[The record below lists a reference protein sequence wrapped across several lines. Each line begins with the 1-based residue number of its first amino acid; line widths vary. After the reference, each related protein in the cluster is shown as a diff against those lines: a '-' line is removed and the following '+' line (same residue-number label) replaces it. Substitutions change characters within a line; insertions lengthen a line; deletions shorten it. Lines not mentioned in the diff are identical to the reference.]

1 MLGTMAVY
9 KPTCE
14 DISAAADVLLEV
26 GIVTR
31 GNADNKYCYPEAFGS
46 YPSSFAAT
54 VSQCGLLRAL
64 IFFEDDDSKS
74 QSNRERFPEAVRL
87 YMKKRHPGNPNR
99 DKLLSEQVAADNV
112 GMLKEQIMNASTAL
126 KIALR
131 MFTPS
136 EKVSV
141 GKYGRI
147 PRPIEKVNP
156 PQGSSAN
163 IGYQF
168 YHSVGIPGFV
178 KKQVKSAISV
188 NTDVLEVLRSAD
200 YSVVNMRVQAPGLL
214 IGSGLAHG
222 LPGSEEDVKT
232 GLQFDYTSGL
242 PVIPGSSV
250 KGVIRSAF
258 PTIKEDKKQ
267 PEEGAEKQIEDSA
280 GKSNS
285 CEKKLSVADVGKLNY
300 IRSLIA
306 DIPEFSA
313 LGLEDNDILELGNQ
327 MFNHGDIFADALL
340 VGYGTR
346 MKQQSP
352 VNQVLAEDYITPHT
366 GGPLAQPIPIKIVK
380 VAPGVTF
387 AFCYKFNVTK
397 IGSKE
402 VTAKMKE
409 SLCTAILQDLGIG
422 AKTNVG
428 YGVLKKI
435 DNQ

>member
-9 KPTCE
+9 KPTYE
-14 DISAAADVLLEV
+14 DISTAADVLLEV

-31 GNADNKYCYPEAFGS
+31 GNADEKYCYPKAFGS

-64 IFFEDDDSKS
+64 LIFEDDDSKS

-87 YMKKRHPGNPNR
+87 YLKKRNPGNQNR
-99 DKLLSEQVAADNV
+99 DKLLSEQVAADAA
-112 GMLKEQIMNASTAL
+112 GKLEEQIMNASTAL

-131 MFTPS
+131 MFAPS
-136 EKVSV
+136 EEVRV
-141 GKYGRI
+141 GEYGRI
-147 PRPIEKVNP
+147 PRPTEKVNP
-156 PQGSSAN
+156 PRESSAN

-168 YHSVGIPGFV
+168 FHSVGIPGFV
-178 KKQVKSAISV
+178 KEQVKSAISV
-188 NTDVLEVLRSAD
+188 NTDVLEVLGDAD

-258 PTIKEDKKQ
+258 PMIKEDKEQ
-267 PEEGAEKQIEDSA
+267 SNEADAE
-280 GKSNS
+280 
-285 CEKKLSVADVGKLNY
+285 KLNY
-300 IRSLIA
+300 IKSLIA
-306 DIPEFSA
+306 DILEFSS
-313 LGLEDNDILELGNQ
+313 LVLEDNDILELGNQ

-346 MKQQSP
+346 MKQHGP
-352 VNQVLAEDYITPHT
+352 VKQVLAEDYITPHT

-387 AFCYKFNVTK
+387 AFCFKFNETK
-397 IGSKE
+397 IGSK
-402 VTAKMKE
+402 VVSASMKKA
-409 SLCTAILQDLGIG
+409 LCAAILQELGVG

-428 YGVLKKI
+428 YGVLKEVK
-435 DNQ
+435 NQ

>member
-1 MLGTMAVY
+1 MAVY
-9 KPTCE
+9 KPTYE
-14 DISAAADVLLEV
+14 DISTAADVLLEV

-31 GNADNKYCYPEAFGS
+31 GNADEKYCYPKAFGS

-64 IFFEDDDSKS
+64 MIFEDDDSKS

-87 YMKKRHPGNPNR
+87 YLKKRNPGNQNR
-99 DKLLSEQVAADNV
+99 DKLLSEQVAADAA
-112 GMLKEQIMNASTAL
+112 GKLEEQIMNASTAL

-131 MFTPS
+131 MFAPS
-136 EKVSV
+136 EEVNV
-141 GKYGRI
+141 GAYNGI
-147 PRPIEKVNP
+147 PNSTTPIDLPREN
-156 PQGSSAN
+156 SAN

-168 YHSVGIPGFV
+168 FHSVGIPGFV
-178 KKQVKSAISV
+178 EEQVKSAISV
-188 NTDVLEVLRSAD
+188 NSDVLEVLRSAN

-258 PTIKEDKKQ
+258 PTIKEDKEQ
-267 PEEGAEKQIEDSA
+267 SNEADAE
-280 GKSNS
+280 
-285 CEKKLSVADVGKLNY
+285 KLNY
-300 IRSLIA
+300 IKSLIA

-313 LGLEDNDILELGNQ
+313 LGLEDKDILELGNQ

-346 MKQQSP
+346 MKQHGP
-352 VNQVLAEDYITPHT
+352 VKQVLTEDYITPHT

-387 AFCYKFNVTK
+387 AFCFKFNATK
-397 IGSKE
+397 IGDKE
-402 VTAKMKE
+402 VTAEMKE

-428 YGVLKKI
+428 YGVLKRI

>member
-1 MLGTMAVY
+1 MAVY

-14 DISAAADVLLEV
+14 DISTAADVLLEV

-31 GNADNKYCYPEAFGS
+31 GNADNKYCYPKAFGS

-64 IFFEDDDSKS
+64 MIFEDDDSKS

-87 YMKKRHPGNPNR
+87 YLKKRNPGNQNR
-99 DKLLSEQVAADNV
+99 DKLLSEQVAADAA
-112 GMLKEQIMNASTAL
+112 GKLEEQIMNASTAL

-131 MFTPS
+131 MFAPS
-136 EKVSV
+136 EEVRV
-141 GKYGRI
+141 GEYGRI

-156 PQGSSAN
+156 QQESSAN

-168 YHSVGIPGFV
+168 YHSVGIPDFV
-178 KKQVKSAISV
+178 NEQVASAISV
-188 NTDVLEVLRSAD
+188 NTDVLEVLGYAD

-258 PTIKEDKKQ
+258 PTIKEDKGQ
-267 PEEGAEKQIEDSA
+267 SNEADAE
-280 GKSNS
+280 
-285 CEKKLSVADVGKLNY
+285 KLNY
-300 IRSLIA
+300 IKSLIA
-306 DIPEFSA
+306 DIPEFSS
-313 LGLEDNDILELGNQ
+313 LVLEDKDILELGNQ
-327 MFNHGDIFADALL
+327 MFNHGDVFADALL

-346 MKQQSP
+346 MKQHGP
-352 VNQVLAEDYITPHT
+352 VKQVLTEDYITPHT

-387 AFCYKFNVTK
+387 AFCFKFNETK
-397 IGSKE
+397 IG
-402 VTAKMKE
+402 AKVVSASMKKA
-409 SLCTAILQDLGIG
+409 LCAAILQDLGVG

-428 YGVLKKI
+428 YGVLKRI

>member
-1 MLGTMAVY
+1 MLGTMTVY
-9 KPTCE
+9 KPTYE
-14 DISAAADVLLEV
+14 DISTAADVLLEV

-31 GNADNKYCYPEAFGS
+31 GNADEKYCYPKAFGS

-64 IFFEDDDSKS
+64 MIFEDDDSKS

-87 YMKKRHPGNPNR
+87 YLKKRNPGNQNR
-99 DKLLSEQVAADNV
+99 DKLLSEQVAADAA
-112 GMLKEQIMNASTAL
+112 GKLEEQIMNASTAL

-131 MFTPS
+131 MFAPS
-136 EKVSV
+136 EEVRV
-141 GKYGRI
+141 GEYGRI
-147 PRPIEKVNP
+147 PRPTEKVNP
-156 PQGSSAN
+156 PRESSAN

-168 YHSVGIPGFV
+168 FHSVGVPGFDEN
-178 KKQVKSAISV
+178 QVKSAISV

-258 PTIKEDKKQ
+258 PTIKENKEQSNEAD
-267 PEEGAEKQIEDSA
+267 AE
-280 GKSNS
+280 
-285 CEKKLSVADVGKLNY
+285 KLNY
-300 IRSLIA
+300 IKSLIA
-306 DIPEFSA
+306 DIPEFRS
-313 LGLEDNDILELGNQ
+313 LVLEDKDILELGNQ
-327 MFNHGDIFADALL
+327 MFNHGDVFADALV

-346 MKQQSP
+346 MKQHGT
-352 VNQVLAEDYITPHT
+352 VKQVLAEDYITPHT
-366 GGPLAQPIPIKIVK
+366 GGPLAQPVPIKIVK

-387 AFCYKFNVTK
+387 AFCFKFNETK
-397 IGSKE
+397 IG
-402 VTAKMKE
+402 AKVVSASMKKA
-409 SLCTAILQDLGIG
+409 LCTAILQDLGVG

-428 YGVLKKI
+428 YGVLKEVK
-435 DNQ
+435 NQ

>member
-9 KPTCE
+9 KPTYE
-14 DISAAADVLLEV
+14 DISTAADVLLEV

-31 GNADNKYCYPEAFGS
+31 GNADEKYCYPKAFGS

-64 IFFEDDDSKS
+64 LIFEDDDSKS

-87 YMKKRHPGNPNR
+87 YLRKRYPGNQNR
-99 DKLLSEQVAADNV
+99 DKLLSEQVAADAAGN
-112 GMLKEQIMNASTAL
+112 LKEQIMNASTAL

-131 MFTPS
+131 MFAPS
-136 EKVSV
+136 EEVRV
-141 GKYGRI
+141 GEYGRI
-147 PRPIEKVNP
+147 PRPTEKVNP
-156 PQGSSAN
+156 PRESSAN

-168 YHSVGIPGFV
+168 FHSVGIPGFV
-178 KKQVKSAISV
+178 KEQVKSAISV
-188 NTDVLEVLRSAD
+188 NSDVLEVLRSAN

-258 PTIKEDKKQ
+258 PTIKEDKEQ
-267 PEEGAEKQIEDSA
+267 SNEADAE
-280 GKSNS
+280 
-285 CEKKLSVADVGKLNY
+285 KLNY
-300 IRSLIA
+300 IKSLIA
-306 DIPEFSA
+306 NIPEFSA
-313 LGLEDNDILELGNQ
+313 LGLEDKDILELGNQ

-346 MKQQSP
+346 MKQHGP
-352 VNQVLAEDYITPHT
+352 VKQVLTEDYITPHT

-387 AFCYKFNVTK
+387 AFCFKFNATK
-397 IGSKE
+397 IGDKE
-402 VTAKMKE
+402 VTAEMKE

-428 YGVLKKI
+428 YGVLKRI

>member
-9 KPTCE
+9 KPTYE
-14 DISAAADVLLEV
+14 DISTAADVLLEV

-31 GNADNKYCYPEAFGS
+31 GNADEKYCYPKAFGS

-64 IFFEDDDSKS
+64 LIFEDDDSKS

-87 YMKKRHPGNPNR
+87 YLKKRNPGNQNR
-99 DKLLSEQVAADNV
+99 DKLLSEQVDADAA
-112 GMLKEQIMNASTAL
+112 GKLEEQIMNASTAL

-131 MFTPS
+131 MFAPS
-136 EKVSV
+136 EEVRV
-141 GKYGRI
+141 GEYGRI
-147 PRPIEKVNP
+147 PRPTEKVNP
-156 PQGSSAN
+156 PRESSAN

-168 YHSVGIPGFV
+168 FHSVGIPGFV
-178 KKQVKSAISV
+178 KEQVKSAISV
-188 NTDVLEVLRSAD
+188 NSDVLEVLGYAD

-258 PTIKEDKKQ
+258 PTIKEDKEQ
-267 PEEGAEKQIEDSA
+267 SNEADAE
-280 GKSNS
+280 
-285 CEKKLSVADVGKLNY
+285 KLNY
-300 IRSLIA
+300 IKSLIA
-306 DIPEFSA
+306 DIPEFSS
-313 LGLEDNDILELGNQ
+313 LVLEDNDILELGNQ

-346 MKQQSP
+346 MKQHGP
-352 VNQVLAEDYITPHT
+352 VKQVLTEDYITPHT

-387 AFCYKFNVTK
+387 AFCFKFNETK
-397 IGSKE
+397 IG
-402 VTAKMKE
+402 AKVVSASMKKA
-409 SLCTAILQDLGIG
+409 LCAAILQDLGVG

-428 YGVLKKI
+428 YGVLKEVK
-435 DNQ
+435 NQ

>member
-9 KPTCE
+9 KPTYE
-14 DISAAADVLLEV
+14 DISTAADVLLEV

-31 GNADNKYCYPEAFGS
+31 GNADEKYCYPKAFGS

-64 IFFEDDDSKS
+64 MIFEDDDSKS

-87 YMKKRHPGNPNR
+87 YLKKRNPGNQNR
-99 DKLLSEQVAADNV
+99 DKLLSEQVAADAA
-112 GMLKEQIMNASTAL
+112 GKLEEQIMNASTAL

-131 MFTPS
+131 MFAPS
-136 EKVSV
+136 EEVRV
-141 GKYGRI
+141 GEYGRI
-147 PRPIEKVNP
+147 PRPTEKVNP
-156 PQGSSAN
+156 SRESSAN

-168 YHSVGIPGFV
+168 FHSVGIPGFV
-178 KKQVKSAISV
+178 KEQVASAISV
-188 NTDVLEVLRSAD
+188 NTDVLKVLGYAD

-222 LPGSEEDVKT
+222 LTGSEEDVKT

-258 PTIKEDKKQ
+258 PTIKEDKEQ
-267 PEEGAEKQIEDSA
+267 SNEADAE
-280 GKSNS
+280 
-285 CEKKLSVADVGKLNY
+285 KLNY
-300 IRSLIA
+300 IKSLIA
-306 DIPEFSA
+306 DIPEFSS
-313 LGLEDNDILELGNQ
+313 LVPEDNDILELGNQ

-346 MKQQSP
+346 MKQHGP
-352 VNQVLAEDYITPHT
+352 VKQVLTEDYITPHT

-387 AFCYKFNVTK
+387 AFCFKFNETK
-397 IGSKE
+397 IGARVVS
-402 VTAKMKE
+402 ASMKKA
-409 SLCTAILQDLGIG
+409 LCAAILQDLGVG

-428 YGVLKKI
+428 YGVLKEVK
-435 DNQ
+435 NQ

>member
-9 KPTCE
+9 KPTYE
-14 DISAAADVLLEV
+14 DISTAADVLLEV

-31 GNADNKYCYPEAFGS
+31 GNADEKYCYPKAFGS

-64 IFFEDDDSKS
+64 MIFEDDDSKS

-87 YMKKRHPGNPNR
+87 YLKKRNPGNQNR
-99 DKLLSEQVAADNV
+99 DKLLSEQVAADAA
-112 GMLKEQIMNASTAL
+112 GKLEEQIMNASTAL

-131 MFTPS
+131 MFAPS
-136 EKVSV
+136 EEVRV
-141 GKYGRI
+141 GEYGRI
-147 PRPIEKVNP
+147 PRPTEKVNP
-156 PQGSSAN
+156 PRESSAN

-168 YHSVGIPGFV
+168 FHSVGIPGFV
-178 KKQVKSAISV
+178 KEQVKSAISV
-188 NTDVLEVLRSAD
+188 NTDVLEVLGYAD

-258 PTIKEDKKQ
+258 PTIKEDKEQ
-267 PEEGAEKQIEDSA
+267 SNEADAE
-280 GKSNS
+280 
-285 CEKKLSVADVGKLNY
+285 KLNY
-300 IRSLIA
+300 IKSLIA
-306 DIPEFSA
+306 DIPEFSS
-313 LGLEDNDILELGNQ
+313 LVLEDNDILEHGNQ

-346 MKQQSP
+346 MKQHGP
-352 VNQVLAEDYITPHT
+352 VKQVLTEDYITPHT

-387 AFCYKFNVTK
+387 AFCFKFNVTK

-402 VTAKMKE
+402 VTAEMKE

-428 YGVLKKI
+428 YGVLKRI

>member
-1 MLGTMAVY
+1 MLGTMTVY
-9 KPTCE
+9 KPTYE
-14 DISAAADVLLEV
+14 DISTAADVLLEV

-31 GNADNKYCYPEAFGS
+31 GNADNDYCYPKTFGS

-64 IFFEDDDSKS
+64 MIFEDDDSKS

-87 YMKKRHPGNPNR
+87 YLKKRHPGNQNR
-99 DKLLSEQVAADNV
+99 DKLLSEQVVADTA
-112 GMLKEQIMNASTAL
+112 GKLEEQIMNASTAL

-131 MFTPS
+131 MFAPS
-136 EKVSV
+136 EEVRV
-141 GKYGRI
+141 GEYGRI
-147 PRPIEKVNP
+147 PRPTEKVNP
-156 PQGSSAN
+156 PRESSAN

-168 YHSVGIPGFV
+168 FHSVGIPGFDE
-178 KKQVKSAISV
+178 KQVKSAISV
-188 NTDVLEVLRSAD
+188 NTDVVKILSDAKFD
-200 YSVVNMRVQAPGLL
+200 VVCMRVQAPGLL

-258 PTIKEDKKQ
+258 PTIKEDKEQ
-267 PEEGAEKQIEDSA
+267 SNEADAE
-280 GKSNS
+280 
-285 CEKKLSVADVGKLNY
+285 KLNY
-300 IRSLIA
+300 IKSLIA
-306 DIPEFSA
+306 DVPEFSA
-313 LGLEDNDILELGNQ
+313 LGLKDKDILELGNQ

-346 MKQQSP
+346 MKQHGP
-352 VNQVLAEDYITPHT
+352 VKQVLTEDYITPHT
-366 GGPLAQPIPIKIVK
+366 GGPLAQPVPIKIVK

-387 AFCYKFNVTK
+387 AFCFKFSETK
-397 IGSKE
+397 IG
-402 VTAKMKE
+402 AKVVSASMKKA
-409 SLCTAILQDLGIG
+409 LCTAILQDLGVG

-428 YGVLKKI
+428 YGVLKGV
-435 DNQ
+435 

>member
-9 KPTCE
+9 KPTYE
-14 DISAAADVLLEV
+14 DISTAADVLLEV

-31 GNADNKYCYPEAFGS
+31 GNADEKYCYPKAFGS

-64 IFFEDDDSKS
+64 MIFEDDDSKS

-87 YMKKRHPGNPNR
+87 YLKKRHPGNQNR
-99 DKLLSEQVAADNV
+99 DKLLSEQVAADAAGN
-112 GMLKEQIMNASTAL
+112 LEEQIMNASTAL

-131 MFTPS
+131 MFAPS
-136 EKVSV
+136 EEVRV
-141 GKYGRI
+141 GEYGRI
-147 PRPIEKVNP
+147 PRQTETVNP
-156 PQGSSAN
+156 PRESSAN

-168 YHSVGIPGFV
+168 FHSVGVPGFDE
-178 KKQVKSAISV
+178 KQVKSAISV
-188 NTDVLEVLRSAD
+188 NTDVVKVLRNDD

-250 KGVIRSAF
+250 KGAIRSSF
-258 PTIKEDKKQ
+258 PTIKEDKEQ
-267 PEEGAEKQIEDSA
+267 SNEADAE
-280 GKSNS
+280 
-285 CEKKLSVADVGKLNY
+285 KLNY
-300 IRSLIA
+300 IKSLIA
-306 DIPEFSA
+306 DIPEFSS
-313 LGLEDNDILELGNQ
+313 LVLEDEDILELGNQ
-327 MFNHGDIFADALL
+327 MFNYGDIFADALL

-346 MKQQSP
+346 MKQRKP

-366 GGPLAQPIPIKIVK
+366 GGPLAQPVPIKIVK

-387 AFCYKFNVTK
+387 AFCFKYSEAK
-397 IGSKE
+397 IG
-402 VTAKMKE
+402 AKVVSASMKKA
-409 SLCTAILQDLGIG
+409 LCTAILQDLGAG

-428 YGVLKKI
+428 YGVLKEVK
-435 DNQ
+435 NQ

>member
-9 KPTCE
+9 KPTYE
-14 DISAAADVLLEV
+14 DISTAADVLLEV

-31 GNADNKYCYPEAFGS
+31 GNADEKYCYPKAFGS

-64 IFFEDDDSKS
+64 MIFEDDDSKS

-87 YMKKRHPGNPNR
+87 YLKKRNPGNQNR
-99 DKLLSEQVAADNV
+99 DKLLSEQVAADAA
-112 GMLKEQIMNASTAL
+112 GKLEEQIMNASTAL

-131 MFTPS
+131 MFAPS
-136 EKVSV
+136 EEVRV
-141 GKYGRI
+141 GEYGRI
-147 PRPIEKVNP
+147 PRPTEKVNP
-156 PQGSSAN
+156 SRESSAN

-168 YHSVGIPGFV
+168 FHSVGIPGFV
-178 KKQVKSAISV
+178 KEQVESAISV
-188 NTDVLEVLRSAD
+188 NTDVLEVLGYAD

-258 PTIKEDKKQ
+258 PTIKEDKEQ
-267 PEEGAEKQIEDSA
+267 SNEADS
-280 GKSNS
+280 
-285 CEKKLSVADVGKLNY
+285 EKLNY
-300 IRSLIA
+300 IKSLIA

-313 LGLEDNDILELGNQ
+313 LVLEDNDILELGNQ

-346 MKQQSP
+346 TKQQ
-352 VNQVLAEDYITPHT
+352 VHVRQVLAEDYITPHT

-387 AFCYKFNVTK
+387 AFCFKFNATK
-397 IGSKE
+397 IGDKE
-402 VTAKMKE
+402 VTAEMKE

-428 YGVLKKI
+428 YGVLKRI

>member
-9 KPTCE
+9 KPTYD
-14 DISAAADVLLEV
+14 DISTAADVLLEV

-31 GNADNKYCYPEAFGS
+31 GNADEKYCYPKTFGS

-64 IFFEDDDSKS
+64 MIFEDDDSKS

-87 YMKKRHPGNPNR
+87 YLKKRNPGNQNR
-99 DKLLSEQVAADNV
+99 DKLLSEQVAAADTA
-112 GMLKEQIMNASTAL
+112 GRLKEQIMNASTAL

-131 MFTPS
+131 MFAPS
-136 EKVSV
+136 EEVRV
-141 GKYGRI
+141 GEYGRI
-147 PRPIEKVNP
+147 PRPTENVNP
-156 PQGSSAN
+156 RRESSAN

-168 YHSVGIPGFV
+168 FHSVGIPGFDEE
-178 KKQVKSAISV
+178 QVESAISV
-188 NTDVLEVLRSAD
+188 NTDVVKVLRSAD

-258 PTIKEDKKQ
+258 PTIKEDKGQ
-267 PEEGAEKQIEDSA
+267 PNEADAE
-280 GKSNS
+280 
-285 CEKKLSVADVGKLNY
+285 KLNY
-300 IRSLIA
+300 IKSLIA
-306 DIPEFSA
+306 DIPEFSS
-313 LGLEDNDILELGNQ
+313 LVLEDEDILELGNQ

-346 MKQQSP
+346 MKQHGP
-352 VNQVLAEDYITPHT
+352 VKQVLAEDYITPHT

-387 AFCYKFNVTK
+387 AFCFKFSETK
-397 IGSKE
+397 IG
-402 VTAKMKE
+402 AKVVSASMKKA
-409 SLCTAILQDLGIG
+409 LCTAILQNLGVG

-428 YGVLKKI
+428 YGVLKEVK
-435 DNQ
+435 NQ

>member
-9 KPTCE
+9 KPTYE
-14 DISAAADVLLEV
+14 DISTAADVLLEV

-31 GNADNKYCYPEAFGS
+31 GNADEEYCYPKAFGS

-64 IFFEDDDSKS
+64 IIFEEKDSKS

-87 YMKKRHPGNPNR
+87 YLRKRYPENQNR
-99 DKLLSEQVAADNV
+99 DKLLSEQVAADAA
-112 GMLKEQIMNASTAL
+112 GKLKEQIMNASTAL

-131 MFTPS
+131 MFAPS
-136 EKVSV
+136 EKVNV
-141 GKYGRI
+141 GAYNGI
-147 PRPIEKVNP
+147 PNSTTPIDLPREN
-156 PQGSSAN
+156 SAN

-168 YHSVGIPGFV
+168 YHSVGIPRFNKDNVRAAIFV
-178 KKQVKSAISV
+178 NEEVS
-188 NTDVLEVLRSAD
+188 NVLRTANF
-200 YSVVNMRVQAPGLL
+200 YVVKMKVQAPGLL

-258 PTIKEDKKQ
+258 PTIKEDKEQ
-267 PEEGAEKQIEDSA
+267 SNEADAE
-280 GKSNS
+280 
-285 CEKKLSVADVGKLNY
+285 KLNY
-300 IRSLIA
+300 IKSLIA

-313 LGLEDNDILELGNQ
+313 LGLEDKDILELGNQ

-346 MKQQSP
+346 TKQQSP
-352 VNQVLAEDYITPHT
+352 ENQVLAEDYITPHT

-387 AFCYKFNVTK
+387 AFCFKFNETK
-397 IGSKE
+397 IG
-402 VTAKMKE
+402 AKVVSASMKKA
-409 SLCTAILQDLGIG
+409 LCAAILQDLGVG

-428 YGVLKKI
+428 YGVLKEVK
-435 DNQ
+435 NQ

>member
-1 MLGTMAVY
+1 MAVY
-9 KPTCE
+9 KPTYE
-14 DISAAADVLLEV
+14 DISTAADVLLEV

-31 GNADNKYCYPEAFGS
+31 GNADEKYCYPKAFGS

-64 IFFEDDDSKS
+64 MIFEDDDSKS

-87 YMKKRHPGNPNR
+87 YLKKRNPGNQNR
-99 DKLLSEQVAADNV
+99 DKLLSEQVAADAA
-112 GMLKEQIMNASTAL
+112 GKLGEQIMNASTAL

-131 MFTPS
+131 MFAPS
-136 EKVSV
+136 EEVRV
-141 GKYGRI
+141 GEYGRI
-147 PRPIEKVNP
+147 PRPTEKVNP
-156 PQGSSAN
+156 RQESSAN

-168 YHSVGIPGFV
+168 FHSVGIPGFV
-178 KKQVKSAISV
+178 KEQVESAISV
-188 NTDVLEVLRSAD
+188 NTDVLEVLGYAD

-258 PTIKEDKKQ
+258 PTIKEDKGQ
-267 PEEGAEKQIEDSA
+267 SNEADS
-280 GKSNS
+280 
-285 CEKKLSVADVGKLNY
+285 EKLNY
-300 IRSLIA
+300 IKSLIA
-306 DIPEFSA
+306 DIPEFSS

-346 MKQQSP
+346 KKQHGP
-352 VNQVLAEDYITPHT
+352 VKQVLTEDYITPHT
-366 GGPLAQPIPIKIVK
+366 GGPLAQPVPIKIVK

-387 AFCYKFNVTK
+387 AFCFKFNETK
-397 IGSKE
+397 IG
-402 VTAKMKE
+402 AKVVSASMKKA
-409 SLCTAILQDLGIG
+409 LCAAILQDLGVG

-428 YGVLKKI
+428 YGVLKEVK
-435 DNQ
+435 NQ

>member
-9 KPTCE
+9 KPTYE
-14 DISAAADVLLEV
+14 DISTAADVLLEV

-31 GNADNKYCYPEAFGS
+31 GNADEKYCYPKAFGS

-64 IFFEDDDSKS
+64 LIFEDDDSKS
-74 QSNRERFPEAVRL
+74 QSNRERFPETVRL
-87 YMKKRHPGNPNR
+87 YLRKRYPGNQNR
-99 DKLLSEQVAADNV
+99 DKLLSEQVAADAAGN
-112 GMLKEQIMNASTAL
+112 LKEQIMNASTAL

-131 MFTPS
+131 MFAPS
-136 EKVSV
+136 EKVNV
-141 GKYGRI
+141 GKYDRI
-147 PRPIEKVNP
+147 PRPTEKVNP
-156 PQGSSAN
+156 PRESSAN

-168 YHSVGIPGFV
+168 FHSVGIPGFV
-178 KKQVKSAISV
+178 KEQVESAISV
-188 NTDVLEVLRSAD
+188 NTDVLEVLGYAD

-258 PTIKEDKKQ
+258 PTIKEDKGQ
-267 PEEGAEKQIEDSA
+267 SNEADAE
-280 GKSNS
+280 
-285 CEKKLSVADVGKLNY
+285 KLNY
-300 IRSLIA
+300 IKSLIA
-306 DIPEFSA
+306 DIPKFSA
-313 LGLEDNDILELGNQ
+313 LGLEDKDIFELGNQ

-346 MKQQSP
+346 TKQQ
-352 VNQVLAEDYITPHT
+352 VHVRQVLAEDYITPHT

-387 AFCYKFNVTK
+387 AFCFKFNETK
-397 IGSKE
+397 IG
-402 VTAKMKE
+402 AKVVSASMKKA
-409 SLCTAILQDLGIG
+409 LCAAILQDLGVG

-428 YGVLKKI
+428 YGVLKEVK
-435 DNQ
+435 NQ

>member
-9 KPTCE
+9 KPTYE
-14 DISAAADVLLEV
+14 DISTAADVLLEV

-31 GNADNKYCYPEAFGS
+31 GNADEKYCYPKAFGS

-64 IFFEDDDSKS
+64 LIFEDDDSKS

-87 YMKKRHPGNPNR
+87 YLKKRNPGNQNR
-99 DKLLSEQVAADNV
+99 DKLLSEQVAADAA
-112 GMLKEQIMNASTAL
+112 GKLEEQIMNASTAL

-131 MFTPS
+131 MFAPS
-136 EKVSV
+136 EEVRV
-141 GKYGRI
+141 GEYGRI
-147 PRPIEKVNP
+147 PRPTEKVNP
-156 PQGSSAN
+156 PRESSAN

-168 YHSVGIPGFV
+168 FHSVGIPGFV
-178 KKQVKSAISV
+178 KEQVKSAISV
-188 NTDVLEVLRSAD
+188 NSDVLEVLRSAN

-258 PTIKEDKKQ
+258 PTIKEDKEQ
-267 PEEGAEKQIEDSA
+267 SNEADS
-280 GKSNS
+280 
-285 CEKKLSVADVGKLNY
+285 EKLNY
-300 IRSLIA
+300 IKSLIA
-306 DIPEFSA
+306 DIPEFSS
-313 LGLEDNDILELGNQ
+313 LVLEDNDILELGNQ

-346 MKQQSP
+346 MKQHGP
-352 VNQVLAEDYITPHT
+352 VKQVLTEDYITPHT

-387 AFCYKFNVTK
+387 AFCFKFNETK
-397 IGSKE
+397 IG
-402 VTAKMKE
+402 AKVVSASMKKA
-409 SLCTAILQDLGIG
+409 LCAAIFQDLGVG

-428 YGVLKKI
+428 YGVLKEVK
-435 DNQ
+435 NQ

>member
-9 KPTCE
+9 KPTYE
-14 DISAAADVLLEV
+14 DISTAADVLLEV

-31 GNADNKYCYPEAFGS
+31 GNADEKYCYPKAFGS

-64 IFFEDDDSKS
+64 MIFEDDDSKS

-87 YMKKRHPGNPNR
+87 YLKKRNPGNQNR
-99 DKLLSEQVAADNV
+99 DKLLSEQVAADAA
-112 GMLKEQIMNASTAL
+112 GKLEEQIMNASTAL

-131 MFTPS
+131 MFAPS
-136 EKVSV
+136 EEVRV
-141 GKYGRI
+141 GEYNGI
-147 PRPIEKVNP
+147 PNSTTPIDLPRENS
-156 PQGSSAN
+156 GENSAN

-168 YHSVGIPGFV
+168 YHSVGIPRFNKDNV
-178 KKQVKSAISV
+178 KAAISV
-188 NTDVLEVLRSAD
+188 NGDVAKVLRAAEF
-200 YSVVNMRVQAPGLL
+200 SVVNMRVQAPGLL

-258 PTIKEDKKQ
+258 PTIKEDKEQ
-267 PEEGAEKQIEDSA
+267 SNEADAE
-280 GKSNS
+280 
-285 CEKKLSVADVGKLNY
+285 KLNY
-300 IRSLIA
+300 IKSLIA
-306 DIPEFSA
+306 DIPEFSS
-313 LGLEDNDILELGNQ
+313 LVLEDNDILELGNQ

-346 MKQQSP
+346 KKQQGS
-352 VNQVLAEDYITPHT
+352 VEQVLAEDYITPHT
-366 GGPLAQPIPIKIVK
+366 GGPLAQPVPIKIVK

-387 AFCYKFNVTK
+387 SFCFKFNETK
-397 IGSKE
+397 IG
-402 VTAKMKE
+402 AKVVSASMKKA
-409 SLCTAILQDLGIG
+409 LCAAILQDLGVG

-428 YGVLKKI
+428 YGVLKEVK
-435 DNQ
+435 NQ

>member
-9 KPTCE
+9 KPTYE
-14 DISAAADVLLEV
+14 DISTAADVLLEV

-31 GNADNKYCYPEAFGS
+31 GNADEKYCYPKAFGS

-64 IFFEDDDSKS
+64 MIFEDDDSKS

-87 YMKKRHPGNPNR
+87 YLKKRNPGNQNR
-99 DKLLSEQVAADNV
+99 DKLLSEQVAADAA
-112 GMLKEQIMNASTAL
+112 GKLEEQIMNASTAL

-131 MFTPS
+131 MFAPS
-136 EKVSV
+136 EEVRV
-141 GKYGRI
+141 GEYGRI
-147 PRPIEKVNP
+147 PRPTEKVNP
-156 PQGSSAN
+156 PRESSAN

-168 YHSVGIPGFV
+168 FHSVGIPGFV
-178 KKQVKSAISV
+178 KEQVKSAISV
-188 NTDVLEVLRSAD
+188 NSDVLEVLRSAN

-258 PTIKEDKKQ
+258 STIKEDKEQ
-267 PEEGAEKQIEDSA
+267 SNEADAE
-280 GKSNS
+280 
-285 CEKKLSVADVGKLNY
+285 KLNY
-300 IRSLIA
+300 IKSLIA
-306 DIPEFSA
+306 DIPEFSS
-313 LGLEDNDILELGNQ
+313 LVLEDNDILELGNQ

-346 MKQQSP
+346 MKQQGP

-387 AFCYKFNVTK
+387 AFCYKFNETK
-397 IGSKE
+397 IG
-402 VTAKMKE
+402 AKVVSASMKKA
-409 SLCTAILQDLGIG
+409 LCAAILQDLGVG

-428 YGVLKKI
+428 YGVLKEVK
-435 DNQ
+435 NQ

>member
-1 MLGTMAVY
+1 MCYQEILGTMAVY
-9 KPTCE
+9 KPTYE
-14 DISAAADVLLEV
+14 DISTAADVLLEV

-31 GNADNKYCYPEAFGS
+31 GNADEKYCYPKTFGS

-64 IFFEDDDSKS
+64 MIFEDDDSKS

-87 YMKKRHPGNPNR
+87 YLRKRYPENQNR
-99 DKLLSEQVAADNV
+99 DKLLSEQVAADAA
-112 GMLKEQIMNASTAL
+112 GKLKEQIMNASTAL

-131 MFTPS
+131 MFVPS
-136 EKVSV
+136 EKVNV
-141 GKYGRI
+141 GAYNGI
-147 PRPIEKVNP
+147 PNSTTPIDLPREN
-156 PQGSSAN
+156 SAN

-168 YHSVGIPGFV
+168 YHSVGIPRFNKDNV
-178 KKQVKSAISV
+178 KAAISV
-188 NTDVLEVLRSAD
+188 NGDVAKVLRAAEFG
-200 YSVVNMRVQAPGLL
+200 VVNMRVQAPGLL

-258 PTIKEDKKQ
+258 PTIKEDKEQ
-267 PEEGAEKQIEDSA
+267 SNEADAE
-280 GKSNS
+280 
-285 CEKKLSVADVGKLNY
+285 KLNY
-300 IRSLIA
+300 IKSLIA
-306 DIPEFSA
+306 DIPEFSS
-313 LGLEDNDILELGNQ
+313 LVIEDNDILELGNQ

-346 MKQQSP
+346 TKQQVP
-352 VNQVLAEDYITPHT
+352 VNQILAEDYITPHT

-387 AFCYKFNVTK
+387 AFCFKFNATK
-397 IGSKE
+397 IGDKE
-402 VTAKMKE
+402 VTAEMKE

-428 YGVLKKI
+428 YGVLKRI

>member
-1 MLGTMAVY
+1 MAVY
-9 KPTCE
+9 KPTYE
-14 DISAAADVLLEV
+14 DISTAADVLLEV

-31 GNADNKYCYPEAFGS
+31 GNADEKYCYPKAFGS

-54 VSQCGLLRAL
+54 VSQCGLLMAL
-64 IFFEDDDSKS
+64 MIFEDDDSKS

-87 YMKKRHPGNPNR
+87 YLKKRNPGNQNR
-99 DKLLSEQVAADNV
+99 DKLLSEQVAADAA
-112 GMLKEQIMNASTAL
+112 GKLEEQIMNASTAL

-131 MFTPS
+131 MFAPS
-136 EKVSV
+136 EEVRV
-141 GKYGRI
+141 GEYGRI
-147 PRPIEKVNP
+147 PRPTEKVNP
-156 PQGSSAN
+156 PRESSAN

-168 YHSVGIPGFV
+168 FHSVGIPGFDEE
-178 KKQVKSAISV
+178 QVESAISV

-258 PTIKEDKKQ
+258 PTI
-267 PEEGAEKQIEDSA
+267 
-280 GKSNS
+280 
-285 CEKKLSVADVGKLNY
+285 VADAEKLNY
-300 IRSLIA
+300 IKSLIA
-306 DIPEFSA
+306 DIPEFSS
-313 LGLEDNDILELGNQ
+313 LVIEDNDILELGNQ

-346 MKQQSP
+346 MKQHGP
-352 VNQVLAEDYITPHT
+352 VKQVLTEDYITPHT

-387 AFCYKFNVTK
+387 AFCFKFNETK
-397 IGSKE
+397 IG
-402 VTAKMKE
+402 AKVVSASMKKA
-409 SLCTAILQDLGIG
+409 LCAAILQDLGVG

-428 YGVLKKI
+428 YGVLK
-435 DNQ
+435 

>member
-1 MLGTMAVY
+1 MAVY
-9 KPTCE
+9 KPTYE
-14 DISAAADVLLEV
+14 DISTAADVLLEV

-31 GNADNKYCYPEAFGS
+31 GNADEKYCYPKAFGS

-64 IFFEDDDSKS
+64 MIFEDDDSKS

-87 YMKKRHPGNPNR
+87 YLKKRNPGNQNR
-99 DKLLSEQVAADNV
+99 DKLLSEQVAADAA
-112 GMLKEQIMNASTAL
+112 GKLEEQIMNASTAL

-131 MFTPS
+131 MFAPS
-136 EKVSV
+136 EEVRV
-141 GKYGRI
+141 GEYGRI
-147 PRPIEKVNP
+147 PRPTEKVNP
-156 PQGSSAN
+156 QQESSVN

-168 YHSVGIPGFV
+168 FHSVGIPGFV
-178 KKQVKSAISV
+178 KEQVKSAISV
-188 NTDVLEVLRSAD
+188 NSDVLEVLKSAD

-258 PTIKEDKKQ
+258 PTIKEDKGQ
-267 PEEGAEKQIEDSA
+267 SNEADAE
-280 GKSNS
+280 
-285 CEKKLSVADVGKLNY
+285 KLNY
-300 IRSLIA
+300 IKSLIA
-306 DIPEFSA
+306 DIPEFSS
-313 LGLEDNDILELGNQ
+313 LRFEDKDILELGNQ
-327 MFNHGDIFADALL
+327 MFNHGDVFADALL

-346 MKQQSP
+346 MKQHGP
-352 VNQVLAEDYITPHT
+352 VKQVLTEDYITPHT

-387 AFCYKFNVTK
+387 AFCFKFNETK
-397 IGSKE
+397 IG
-402 VTAKMKE
+402 AKVVSASMKKA
-409 SLCTAILQDLGIG
+409 LCAAILQDLGVG

-428 YGVLKKI
+428 YGVLKRI

>member
-1 MLGTMAVY
+1 MCYQEILGTMAVY
-9 KPTCE
+9 KPTYE
-14 DISAAADVLLEV
+14 DISTAADVLLEV

-31 GNADNKYCYPEAFGS
+31 GNADEKYCYPKTFGS

-64 IFFEDDDSKS
+64 MIFEDDDSKS

-87 YMKKRHPGNPNR
+87 YLRKRYPENQNR
-99 DKLLSEQVAADNV
+99 DKLLSEQVAADAA
-112 GMLKEQIMNASTAL
+112 GKLKEQIMNASTAL

-131 MFTPS
+131 MFAPS
-136 EKVSV
+136 EKVNV
-141 GKYGRI
+141 GAYNGI
-147 PRPIEKVNP
+147 PNSTTPIDFPRENS
-156 PQGSSAN
+156 GENSAN

-168 YHSVGIPGFV
+168 YHSVGIPRFNKDNV
-178 KKQVKSAISV
+178 KAAISV
-188 NTDVLEVLRSAD
+188 NGDVAKVLRAAEFG
-200 YSVVNMRVQAPGLL
+200 VVNMRVQAPGLL

-258 PTIKEDKKQ
+258 PTIKEDKEQ
-267 PEEGAEKQIEDSA
+267 SNEADAE
-280 GKSNS
+280 
-285 CEKKLSVADVGKLNY
+285 KLNY
-300 IRSLIA
+300 IKSLIA
-306 DIPEFSA
+306 DIPEFSS
-313 LGLEDNDILELGNQ
+313 LVLEDNDILELGNQ

-346 MKQQSP
+346 MKQHGP
-352 VNQVLAEDYITPHT
+352 VKQVLTEDYITPHT

-380 VAPGVTF
+380 VAPEVTF
-387 AFCYKFNVTK
+387 AFCFKFNETK
-397 IGSKE
+397 IG
-402 VTAKMKE
+402 AKVVSASMKKA
-409 SLCTAILQDLGIG
+409 LCAAILQDLGVG

-428 YGVLKKI
+428 YGVLKEVK
-435 DNQ
+435 NQ

>member
-9 KPTCE
+9 KPTYE
-14 DISAAADVLLEV
+14 DISTAADVLLEV

-31 GNADNKYCYPEAFGS
+31 GNADDKYCYPKAFGS

-64 IFFEDDDSKS
+64 MIFEDDDSKS

-87 YMKKRHPGNPNR
+87 YLKKRNPGNQNR
-99 DKLLSEQVAADNV
+99 DKLLSEQVAADAA
-112 GMLKEQIMNASTAL
+112 GKLEEQIMNASTAL

-131 MFTPS
+131 MFAPS
-136 EKVSV
+136 EEVRV
-141 GKYGRI
+141 GEYGRI
-147 PRPIEKVNP
+147 PRPTEKVNP
-156 PQGSSAN
+156 QRESSAN

-168 YHSVGIPGFV
+168 FHSVGIPGFV
-178 KKQVKSAISV
+178 KEQVKSAISV
-188 NTDVLEVLRSAD
+188 NSDVLEVLRSAN

-258 PTIKEDKKQ
+258 PTIKEDKEQ
-267 PEEGAEKQIEDSA
+267 SNEADAE
-280 GKSNS
+280 
-285 CEKKLSVADVGKLNY
+285 KLNY

-306 DIPEFSA
+306 DIPEFSS
-313 LGLEDNDILELGNQ
+313 LVLEDNDILELGNQ

-346 MKQQSP
+346 MKQHGP
-352 VNQVLAEDYITPHT
+352 VKQVLTEDYITPHT

-387 AFCYKFNVTK
+387 AFCFKFNETK
-397 IGSKE
+397 IG
-402 VTAKMKE
+402 AKVVSASMKKA
-409 SLCTAILQDLGIG
+409 LCAAILQDLGVG

-428 YGVLKKI
+428 YGVLKEVK
-435 DNQ
+435 NQ

>member
-1 MLGTMAVY
+1 MLGTMTVY
-9 KPTCE
+9 KPTYE
-14 DISAAADVLLEV
+14 DISTAADVLLEV

-31 GNADNKYCYPEAFGS
+31 GNADEKYCYPKAFGS

-64 IFFEDDDSKS
+64 MIFEDDDSKS

-87 YMKKRHPGNPNR
+87 YLKKRNPGNQNR
-99 DKLLSEQVAADNV
+99 DKLLSEQVAADAA
-112 GMLKEQIMNASTAL
+112 GKLEEQIMNASTAL

-131 MFTPS
+131 MFAPS
-136 EKVSV
+136 EEVRV
-141 GKYGRI
+141 GEYGRI
-147 PRPIEKVNP
+147 PRPTENVNP
-156 PQGSSAN
+156 RRESSAN

-168 YHSVGIPGFV
+168 FHSVGIPGFV
-178 KKQVKSAISV
+178 NEQVESAISV
-188 NTDVLEVLRSAD
+188 NTDVLEVLISAD

-258 PTIKEDKKQ
+258 PTIKEDKGQ
-267 PEEGAEKQIEDSA
+267 PNE
-280 GKSNS
+280 
-285 CEKKLSVADVGKLNY
+285 ADDEKLNY

-306 DIPEFSA
+306 DIPQVNKPV
-313 LGLEDNDILELGNQ
+313 LEDEEILELGNQ
-327 MFNHGDIFADALL
+327 MFNYGDIFADALL

-346 MKQQSP
+346 MKQRKP

-366 GGPLAQPIPIKIVK
+366 GGPLAQPVPIKIVK

-387 AFCYKFNVTK
+387 AFCFKFSETK
-397 IGSKE
+397 IG
-402 VTAKMKE
+402 AKVVSASMKKA
-409 SLCTAILQDLGIG
+409 LCTAILQDLGVG

-428 YGVLKKI
+428 YGVLKVV
-435 DNQ
+435 

>member
-1 MLGTMAVY
+1 MAVY
-9 KPTCE
+9 KPTYE
-14 DISAAADVLLEV
+14 DISTAADVLLEV

-31 GNADNKYCYPEAFGS
+31 GNADEKYCYPKAFGS

-64 IFFEDDDSKS
+64 MIFEDDDSKS

-87 YMKKRHPGNPNR
+87 YLKKRNPGNQNR
-99 DKLLSEQVAADNV
+99 DKLLSEQVAADAA
-112 GMLKEQIMNASTAL
+112 GKLEEQIMNASTAL

-131 MFTPS
+131 MFAPS
-136 EKVSV
+136 EEVRV
-141 GKYGRI
+141 GEYGRI
-147 PRPIEKVNP
+147 PRPTERVNP
-156 PQGSSAN
+156 PRESSAN

-168 YHSVGIPGFV
+168 FHSVGIPGFV
-178 KKQVKSAISV
+178 KEQVESAISV
-188 NTDVLEVLRSAD
+188 NTDVLEVLISAD

-250 KGVIRSAF
+250 KGVIRSVF
-258 PTIKEDKKQ
+258 PTLKEDKEQ
-267 PEEGAEKQIEDSA
+267 SNEADS
-280 GKSNS
+280 
-285 CEKKLSVADVGKLNY
+285 EKLNY
-300 IRSLIA
+300 IKSLIA
-306 DIPEFSA
+306 DIPEFRS
-313 LGLEDNDILELGNQ
+313 LVIEDKDILELGNQ
-327 MFNHGDIFADALL
+327 MFNHGDFFADALL

-346 MKQQSP
+346 MKQHGP
-352 VNQVLAEDYITPHT
+352 VKQVLAEDYITPHT

-387 AFCYKFNVTK
+387 AFCFKFSETK
-397 IGSKE
+397 IGSEK
-402 VTAKMKE
+402 VDADMKMA
-409 SLCTAILQDLGIG
+409 LCTAILQDLGVG

-428 YGVLKKI
+428 YGVLKEV
-435 DNQ
+435 

>member
-9 KPTCE
+9 KPTYE
-14 DISAAADVLLEV
+14 DISTAVDVLLEV

-31 GNADNKYCYPEAFGS
+31 GNADEKYCYPKAFGS

-64 IFFEDDDSKS
+64 MIFEDDDSKS

-87 YMKKRHPGNPNR
+87 YLKKRNPGNQNR
-99 DKLLSEQVAADNV
+99 DKLLSEQVAADAA
-112 GMLKEQIMNASTAL
+112 GKLEEQIMNASTAL

-131 MFTPS
+131 MFAPS
-136 EKVSV
+136 EEVRV
-141 GKYGRI
+141 GEYGRI
-147 PRPIEKVNP
+147 PRPTEKVNP
-156 PQGSSAN
+156 PRESSAN

-168 YHSVGIPGFV
+168 FHSVGIPGFV
-178 KKQVKSAISV
+178 EEQVESAISV
-188 NTDVLEVLRSAD
+188 NTDVLEVLGYAD

-258 PTIKEDKKQ
+258 PTIKEDKEQ
-267 PEEGAEKQIEDSA
+267 SNEADAE
-280 GKSNS
+280 
-285 CEKKLSVADVGKLNY
+285 KLNY
-300 IRSLIA
+300 IKSLIA
-306 DIPEFSA
+306 DIPEFSSFRF
-313 LGLEDNDILELGNQ
+313 EDKDILELGNQ
-327 MFNHGDIFADALL
+327 MFNHGDVFADALL

-346 MKQQSP
+346 MKQHGP
-352 VNQVLAEDYITPHT
+352 VKQVLTEDYITPHT

-387 AFCYKFNVTK
+387 AFCFKFNETK
-397 IGSKE
+397 IGVKVVS
-402 VTAKMKE
+402 ASMKKA
-409 SLCTAILQDLGIG
+409 LCAAILQDLGVG

-428 YGVLKKI
+428 YGVLKEVK
-435 DNQ
+435 NQ

>member
-1 MLGTMAVY
+1 MAVY
-9 KPTCE
+9 KPTYE
-14 DISAAADVLLEV
+14 DISTAADVLLEV

-31 GNADNKYCYPEAFGS
+31 GNADEKYCYPKTFGS

-64 IFFEDDDSKS
+64 MIFEDDDSKS

-87 YMKKRHPGNPNR
+87 CLKKRNPGNQNR
-99 DKLLSEQVAADNV
+99 DKLLSEQVAADAA
-112 GMLKEQIMNASTAL
+112 GKLEEQIMNASTAL

-131 MFTPS
+131 MFAPS
-136 EKVSV
+136 EEVRV
-141 GKYGRI
+141 GEYGRI
-147 PRPIEKVNP
+147 PRPTEKVNP
-156 PQGSSAN
+156 PRESSAN

-168 YHSVGIPGFV
+168 FHSVGIPGFV
-178 KKQVKSAISV
+178 EEQVESAISV

-222 LPGSEEDVKT
+222 LPDSEEDVKT
-232 GLQFDYTSGL
+232 GLQFDYASGL

-258 PTIKEDKKQ
+258 PTIKEDKGQ
-267 PEEGAEKQIEDSA
+267 
-280 GKSNS
+280 SN
-285 CEKKLSVADVGKLNY
+285 EADVEKLNY
-300 IRSLIA
+300 IKSLIA
-306 DIPEFSA
+306 DIPEFKS
-313 LGLEDNDILELGNQ
+313 LVLEDKDILELGNQ

-346 MKQQSP
+346 MKQHGP
-352 VNQVLAEDYITPHT
+352 VKQVLTEDYITPHT

-387 AFCYKFNVTK
+387 AFCFKFNETK
-397 IGSKE
+397 IG
-402 VTAKMKE
+402 AKVVSASMKKA
-409 SLCTAILQDLGIG
+409 LCAAILQDLGVG

-428 YGVLKKI
+428 YGVLKEVK
-435 DNQ
+435 NQ

>member
-1 MLGTMAVY
+1 MAVY
-9 KPTCE
+9 KPTYE
-14 DISAAADVLLEV
+14 DISTAADVLLEV

-31 GNADNKYCYPEAFGS
+31 GNADEKYCYPKAFGS

-64 IFFEDDDSKS
+64 MIFEDDDSKS

-87 YMKKRHPGNPNR
+87 YLKKRNPGNQNR
-99 DKLLSEQVAADNV
+99 DKLLSEQVAADAA
-112 GMLKEQIMNASTAL
+112 GKLEEQIMNASTAL

-131 MFTPS
+131 MFAPS
-136 EKVSV
+136 EEVRV
-141 GKYGRI
+141 GEYGRI
-147 PRPIEKVNP
+147 PRPTEKVNP
-156 PQGSSAN
+156 SRESSAN

-168 YHSVGIPGFV
+168 FHSVGIPGFDE
-178 KKQVKSAISV
+178 KQVKSAILV
-188 NTDVLEVLRSAD
+188 NTDVVNVLRNAD

-258 PTIKEDKKQ
+258 PTIKEDKGQ
-267 PEEGAEKQIEDSA
+267 
-280 GKSNS
+280 SN
-285 CEKKLSVADVGKLNY
+285 EADVEKLNY
-300 IRSLIA
+300 IKSLIA
-306 DIPEFSA
+306 DIPEFSS
-313 LGLEDNDILELGNQ
+313 LVLEDNDILELGNQ
-327 MFNHGDIFADALL
+327 MYNHGDIFADALL

-346 MKQQSP
+346 MKQHGP
-352 VNQVLAEDYITPHT
+352 VKQVLTEDYITPHT

-387 AFCYKFNVTK
+387 AFCFKFNETK
-397 IGSKE
+397 IG
-402 VTAKMKE
+402 AKVVSASMKKA
-409 SLCTAILQDLGIG
+409 LCAAILQDLGVG

-428 YGVLKKI
+428 YGVLKEV
-435 DNQ
+435 

>member
-1 MLGTMAVY
+1 MAVY
-9 KPTCE
+9 KPTYE
-14 DISAAADVLLEV
+14 DISTAADVLLEV

-31 GNADNKYCYPEAFGS
+31 GNADNDYCYPKAFGS

-64 IFFEDDDSKS
+64 MIFEDDDSKS

-87 YMKKRHPGNPNR
+87 YLKKRNPGNQNR
-99 DKLLSEQVAADNV
+99 DKLLSEQVAADAA
-112 GMLKEQIMNASTAL
+112 GKLEEQIMNASTAL

-131 MFTPS
+131 MFAPS
-136 EKVSV
+136 EEVRV
-141 GKYGRI
+141 GEYGRI
-147 PRPIEKVNP
+147 PRPTEKVNP
-156 PQGSSAN
+156 PRESSAN

-168 YHSVGIPGFV
+168 FHSVGIPGFV
-178 KKQVKSAISV
+178 KEQVESAISV

-250 KGVIRSAF
+250 KGVIRSSF
-258 PTIKEDKKQ
+258 PTIKEDKEQ
-267 PEEGAEKQIEDSA
+267 SNEADAE
-280 GKSNS
+280 
-285 CEKKLSVADVGKLNY
+285 KLNY
-300 IRSLIA
+300 IKSLIA

-313 LGLEDNDILELGNQ
+313 LRLEDKDILELGNQ
-327 MFNHGDIFADALL
+327 MFNYGDIFADALL

-346 MKQQSP
+346 MKQRKP

-366 GGPLAQPIPIKIVK
+366 GGPLAQPVPIKIVK

-387 AFCYKFNVTK
+387 AFCFKFSETK
-397 IGSKE
+397 IGSKK
-402 VTAKMKE
+402 VDADMKKA
-409 SLCTAILQDLGIG
+409 LCTAILQDLGVG

-428 YGVLKKI
+428 YGVLKEVR
-435 DNQ
+435 NQ

>member
-9 KPTCE
+9 KPTYE
-14 DISAAADVLLEV
+14 DISTAADVLLEV

-31 GNADNKYCYPEAFGS
+31 GNADEKYCYPKAFGS

-54 VSQCGLLRAL
+54 VSQCGLLRTL
-64 IFFEDDDSKS
+64 MIFEDDDSKS

-87 YMKKRHPGNPNR
+87 YLKKRNPGNQNR
-99 DKLLSEQVAADNV
+99 DKLLSEQVAADAA
-112 GMLKEQIMNASTAL
+112 GKLEEQIMNASTAL

-131 MFTPS
+131 MFAPS
-136 EKVSV
+136 EKVNV
-141 GKYGRI
+141 GAYNGI
-147 PRPIEKVNP
+147 PNSTTPIDLPRENS
-156 PQGSSAN
+156 GENSAN

-168 YHSVGIPGFV
+168 FHSVGIPGFV
-178 KKQVKSAISV
+178 KEQVESAISV
-188 NTDVLEVLRSAD
+188 NTDVLEVLRDAD

-214 IGSGLAHG
+214 VGSGLAHG

-242 PVIPGSSV
+242 PVISGSSV

-258 PTIKEDKKQ
+258 PTIKEDKEQ
-267 PEEGAEKQIEDSA
+267 
-280 GKSNS
+280 SN
-285 CEKKLSVADVGKLNY
+285 VADAEKLNY
-300 IRSLIA
+300 IKSLIA
-306 DIPEFSA
+306 DIPKFSA
-313 LGLEDNDILELGNQ
+313 LGLEDKDILELGNQ

-346 MKQQSP
+346 TKQQVP
-352 VNQVLAEDYITPHT
+352 VKQVLAEDYITPHT

-387 AFCYKFNVTK
+387 AFCFKFNETK
-397 IGSKE
+397 IG
-402 VTAKMKE
+402 AKVVSASMKKA
-409 SLCTAILQDLGIG
+409 LCAAILQDLGVG

-428 YGVLKKI
+428 YGVLKEVK
-435 DNQ
+435 NQ

>member
-9 KPTCE
+9 KPTYE
-14 DISAAADVLLEV
+14 DISTAADVLLEV

-31 GNADNKYCYPEAFGS
+31 GNADEKYCYPKAFGS

-64 IFFEDDDSKS
+64 MIFEDDDSKS

-87 YMKKRHPGNPNR
+87 YLKKRNPGNQNR
-99 DKLLSEQVAADNV
+99 DKLLSEQVAADAA
-112 GMLKEQIMNASTAL
+112 GKLEEQIMNASTAL

-131 MFTPS
+131 MFAPS
-136 EKVSV
+136 EEVRV
-141 GKYGRI
+141 REYGRI
-147 PRPIEKVNP
+147 PRPTEKVNP
-156 PQGSSAN
+156 QRESSAN

-168 YHSVGIPGFV
+168 FHSVSIPGFV
-178 KKQVKSAISV
+178 EEQVKSAISV
-188 NTDVLEVLRSAD
+188 NSDVLEVLRSAN

-242 PVIPGSSV
+242 PVILGSSV

-258 PTIKEDKKQ
+258 PTIKEDKEQ
-267 PEEGAEKQIEDSA
+267 SNEADAE
-280 GKSNS
+280 
-285 CEKKLSVADVGKLNY
+285 KLNY
-300 IRSLIA
+300 IKSLIA
-306 DIPEFSA
+306 DIPKFSA
-313 LGLEDNDILELGNQ
+313 LGLENKDILELGNQ

-346 MKQQSP
+346 MKQHGP
-352 VNQVLAEDYITPHT
+352 VKQVLTEDYITPHT

-387 AFCYKFNVTK
+387 AFCFKFNETK
-397 IGSKE
+397 IG
-402 VTAKMKE
+402 AKVVSASMKKA
-409 SLCTAILQDLGIG
+409 LCAAILQELGVG

-428 YGVLKKI
+428 YGVLKEVK
-435 DNQ
+435 NQ

>member
-1 MLGTMAVY
+1 MAVY
-9 KPTCE
+9 KPTYE
-14 DISAAADVLLEV
+14 DISTAADVLLDV

-31 GNADNKYCYPEAFGS
+31 GNADEKYCYPKAFGS

-64 IFFEDDDSKS
+64 LIFEDDDSKS

-87 YMKKRHPGNPNR
+87 YLKKRNPGNQNR
-99 DKLLSEQVAADNV
+99 DKLLSEQVAADAA
-112 GMLKEQIMNASTAL
+112 GKLEEQIMNASTAL

-131 MFTPS
+131 MFAPS
-136 EKVSV
+136 EKVNV
-141 GKYGRI
+141 GAYNGI
-147 PRPIEKVNP
+147 PNSTTPIDLPREN
-156 PQGSSAN
+156 SAN

-168 YHSVGIPGFV
+168 YHSVGIPRFNKDNV
-178 KKQVKSAISV
+178 KAAISV
-188 NTDVLEVLRSAD
+188 NGDVAKVLRAAEFG
-200 YSVVNMRVQAPGLL
+200 VVNMRVQAPGLL

-258 PTIKEDKKQ
+258 PTIKEDKEQ
-267 PEEGAEKQIEDSA
+267 SNEADAE
-280 GKSNS
+280 
-285 CEKKLSVADVGKLNY
+285 KLNY
-300 IRSLIA
+300 IKSLIA
-306 DIPEFSA
+306 DIPEFSS
-313 LGLEDNDILELGNQ
+313 LVIEDNDILELGNQ

-346 MKQQSP
+346 TKQQVP
-352 VNQVLAEDYITPHT
+352 VNQILAEDYITPHT

-387 AFCYKFNVTK
+387 AFCFKFNATK
-397 IGSKE
+397 IGDKE
-402 VTAKMKE
+402 VTAEMKE

-428 YGVLKKI
+428 YGVLKRI

>member
-1 MLGTMAVY
+1 MAVY
-9 KPTCE
+9 KPTYE
-14 DISAAADVLLEV
+14 DISTAADVLLEV

-31 GNADNKYCYPEAFGS
+31 GNADEEYCYPKAFGS

-64 IFFEDDDSKS
+64 IIFEEKDSKS

-87 YMKKRHPGNPNR
+87 YLRKRYPENQNR
-99 DKLLSEQVAADNV
+99 DKLLSEQVAADAA
-112 GMLKEQIMNASTAL
+112 GKLKEQIMNASTAL

-131 MFTPS
+131 MFAPS
-136 EKVSV
+136 EKVNV
-141 GKYGRI
+141 GAYNGI
-147 PRPIEKVNP
+147 PNSTTPIDLPREN
-156 PQGSSAN
+156 SAN

-168 YHSVGIPGFV
+168 YHSVGIPRFNKDNVRAAIFV
-178 KKQVKSAISV
+178 NEEVS
-188 NTDVLEVLRSAD
+188 NVLRTANF
-200 YSVVNMRVQAPGLL
+200 YVVKMKVQAPGLL

-258 PTIKEDKKQ
+258 PTIKEDKEQ
-267 PEEGAEKQIEDSA
+267 SNEADAE
-280 GKSNS
+280 
-285 CEKKLSVADVGKLNY
+285 KLNY
-300 IRSLIA
+300 IKSLIA

-313 LGLEDNDILELGNQ
+313 LGLEDKDILELGNQ

-346 MKQQSP
+346 TKQQSP

-387 AFCYKFNVTK
+387 AFCFKFNVTK
-397 IGSKE
+397 IGTKE
-402 VTAKMKE
+402 VTAEMKE

-428 YGVLKKI
+428 YGVLKK
-435 DNQ
+435 N

>member
-1 MLGTMAVY
+1 MAVY
-9 KPTCE
+9 KPTYE
-14 DISAAADVLLEV
+14 DISTAADVLLEV

-31 GNADNKYCYPEAFGS
+31 GNADEKYCYPKAFGS

-64 IFFEDDDSKS
+64 MIFEDDDSKS

-87 YMKKRHPGNPNR
+87 YLKKRNPGNQNR
-99 DKLLSEQVAADNV
+99 DKLLSEQVAADAA
-112 GMLKEQIMNASTAL
+112 GKLEEQIMNASTAL

-131 MFTPS
+131 MFAPS
-136 EKVSV
+136 EEVRV
-141 GKYGRI
+141 GEYGRI
-147 PRPIEKVNP
+147 PRPTEKVNP
-156 PQGSSAN
+156 PRESSAN

-168 YHSVGIPGFV
+168 FHSVGIPGFV
-178 KKQVKSAISV
+178 KEQVESAISV
-188 NTDVLEVLRSAD
+188 NTDVLEVLGYAD

-258 PTIKEDKKQ
+258 PTIKEDKEQ
-267 PEEGAEKQIEDSA
+267 SNEADAE
-280 GKSNS
+280 
-285 CEKKLSVADVGKLNY
+285 KLNY
-300 IRSLIA
+300 IKSLIA
-306 DIPEFSA
+306 DIPEFSS
-313 LGLEDNDILELGNQ
+313 LVLEDNDILELGNQ

-346 MKQQSP
+346 MKQHGP
-352 VNQVLAEDYITPHT
+352 VKQVLTEDYITPHT

-387 AFCYKFNVTK
+387 AFCFKFNETK
-397 IGSKE
+397 IGARVVS
-402 VTAKMKE
+402 ASMKKA
-409 SLCTAILQDLGIG
+409 LCAAILQDLGVG

-428 YGVLKKI
+428 YGVLKEVK
-435 DNQ
+435 NQ

>member
-1 MLGTMAVY
+1 MAVY
-9 KPTCE
+9 KPTYD
-14 DISAAADVLLEV
+14 DISTADDVLLEV

-31 GNADNKYCYPEAFGS
+31 GNADNDYCYPKTFGS

-64 IFFEDDDSKS
+64 MIFEDDDSKS

-87 YMKKRHPGNPNR
+87 YLKKRNPGNQNR
-99 DKLLSEQVAADNV
+99 DELLSEQVAADTA
-112 GMLKEQIMNASTAL
+112 GKLEEQIMNASTAL

-131 MFTPS
+131 MFAPL

-141 GKYGRI
+141 GKYDRI
-147 PRPIEKVNP
+147 PRPTEKVNP
-156 PQGSSAN
+156 PRESSAN

-168 YHSVGIPGFV
+168 FHSVGIPGFDE
-178 KKQVKSAISV
+178 KQVKSAISV
-188 NTDVLEVLRSAD
+188 NTDVVKVLRSAD

-267 PEEGAEKQIEDSA
+267 SNEADAE
-280 GKSNS
+280 
-285 CEKKLSVADVGKLNY
+285 KLNY
-300 IRSLIA
+300 IKSLIA

-313 LGLEDNDILELGNQ
+313 LRLEDKDILELGNQ
-327 MFNHGDIFADALL
+327 MFNHGDVFADALL

-346 MKQQSP
+346 MKQHGP
-352 VNQVLAEDYITPHT
+352 VKQVLAEDYITPHT

-387 AFCYKFNVTK
+387 AFCFKFSETK
-397 IGSKE
+397 IGSEK
-402 VTAKMKE
+402 VDADMKKA
-409 SLCTAILQDLGIG
+409 LCTAILQDLGVG

-428 YGVLKKI
+428 YGVLKEV
-435 DNQ
+435 

>member
-1 MLGTMAVY
+1 MAVY
-9 KPTCE
+9 KPTYE
-14 DISAAADVLLEV
+14 DISTAADVLLEV

-31 GNADNKYCYPEAFGS
+31 GNADEKYCYPKAFGS

-64 IFFEDDDSKS
+64 MIFEDDDSKS

-87 YMKKRHPGNPNR
+87 YLRKRYPENQNR
-99 DKLLSEQVAADNV
+99 DKLLSEQVAADAA
-112 GMLKEQIMNASTAL
+112 GKLKEQIMNASTAL

-131 MFTPS
+131 MFAPS
-136 EKVSV
+136 EKVRV
-141 GKYGRI
+141 GEYGRI
-147 PRPIEKVNP
+147 PRPTEKVNP
-156 PQGSSAN
+156 PRESSAN

-168 YHSVGIPGFV
+168 FHSVGIPGFDE
-178 KKQVKSAISV
+178 KQVKSAILV
-188 NTDVLEVLRSAD
+188 NTDVVNVLRNAD

-258 PTIKEDKKQ
+258 PTIKEDKEQ
-267 PEEGAEKQIEDSA
+267 
-280 GKSNS
+280 SN
-285 CEKKLSVADVGKLNY
+285 VADAEKLNY
-300 IRSLIA
+300 IKSLIA
-306 DIPEFSA
+306 DIPKFSA
-313 LGLEDNDILELGNQ
+313 LGLEDKDILELGNQ

-346 MKQQSP
+346 TKQQVP
-352 VNQVLAEDYITPHT
+352 VKQVLAEDYITPHT

-387 AFCYKFNVTK
+387 AFCFKFNETK
-397 IGSKE
+397 IG
-402 VTAKMKE
+402 AKVVSASMKKA
-409 SLCTAILQDLGIG
+409 LCAAILQDLGVG

-428 YGVLKKI
+428 YGVLKRI

>member
-9 KPTCE
+9 KPTYE
-14 DISAAADVLLEV
+14 DISTAADVLLEV

-31 GNADNKYCYPEAFGS
+31 GNADEKYCYPKAFGS

-64 IFFEDDDSKS
+64 MIFEDDDSKS

-87 YMKKRHPGNPNR
+87 YLKKRNPGNQNR
-99 DKLLSEQVAADNV
+99 DKLLSEQVAADAA
-112 GMLKEQIMNASTAL
+112 GKLEEQIMNASTAL

-131 MFTPS
+131 MFAPS
-136 EKVSV
+136 EEVRV
-141 GKYGRI
+141 GEYGRI
-147 PRPIEKVNP
+147 PRPTEKVNP
-156 PQGSSAN
+156 QRESSAN

-168 YHSVGIPGFV
+168 FHSVGIPGFV
-178 KKQVKSAISV
+178 KEQVKSAISV
-188 NTDVLEVLRSAD
+188 NSDVLEVLRSAN

-242 PVIPGSSV
+242 PVIPGSLV

-258 PTIKEDKKQ
+258 PTIKEDKEQ
-267 PEEGAEKQIEDSA
+267 SNEADAE
-280 GKSNS
+280 
-285 CEKKLSVADVGKLNY
+285 KLNY
-300 IRSLIA
+300 IRGLIA
-306 DIPEFSA
+306 DIPEFSS
-313 LGLEDNDILELGNQ
+313 LVLEDNDILELGNQ

-346 MKQQSP
+346 MKQHGP
-352 VNQVLAEDYITPHT
+352 VKQVLAEDYITPHT

-380 VAPGVTF
+380 VTPGVTF
-387 AFCYKFNVTK
+387 AFCFKFNETK
-397 IGSKE
+397 IG
-402 VTAKMKE
+402 AKVVSASMKKA
-409 SLCTAILQDLGIG
+409 LCAAILQDLGVG

-428 YGVLKKI
+428 YGVLKRI